1 VAIFWSDNTTTNQKL
16 AFAVGG
22 ILGRVHDLGGTCG
35 ADGMKNK
42 NKKSHGLKWLPIDI
56 SNATTNQ
63 EHVVD
68 ISNATTNQEHMVVVE
83 ERKARR
89 FDRGGVWG
97 KRDSIV
103 LVAKESGRM

>member
-1 VAIFWSDNTTTNQKL
+1 VT
-16 AFAVGG
+16 
-22 ILGRVHDLGGTCG
+22 
-35 ADGMKNK
+35 KNLTI
-42 NKKSHGLKWLPIDI
+42 NN

-63 EHVVD
+63 NHAGV
-68 ISNATTNQEHMVVVE
+68 ME

-103 LVAKESGRM
+103 LGAIELGGDNKLK